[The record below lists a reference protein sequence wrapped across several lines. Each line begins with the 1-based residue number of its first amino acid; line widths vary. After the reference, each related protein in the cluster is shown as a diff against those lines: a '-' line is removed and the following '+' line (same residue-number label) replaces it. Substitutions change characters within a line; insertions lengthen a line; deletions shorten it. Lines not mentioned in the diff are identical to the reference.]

1 MSDPL
6 PIVDHRQRI
15 AQLRQLQRLLDKAF
29 RIPGTNIRFGWDPIA
44 GLVPW
49 AGDALTALL
58 SCAFL
63 IQAFRMRLPRVVQ
76 LRMLLNIAIDLVFG
90 ALPVIGDVTDLFWR
104 ANTRNLALLELHAAE
119 PQPARLSDWLFVV
132 GIVAG
137 VVSAV
142 LVPFVVLYW
151 LLNALGRAFI

>member
-1 MSDPL
+1 MPL
-6 PIVDHRQRI
+6 DHRQRI
-15 AQLRQLQRLLDKAF
+15 DQLRQLQRLLDKAF
-29 RIPGTNIRFGWDPIA
+29 RIPGTNIRFGWDPVA
-44 GLVPW
+44 GLIPW

-63 IQAFRMRLPRVVQ
+63 VQAFRMRLPRVVQ

-90 ALPVIGDVTDLFWR
+90 AVPVIGDVTDLVWK
-104 ANTRNLALLELHAAE
+104 ANTRNLALLERHAAE

-132 GIVAG
+132 GIAAG
-137 VVSAV
+137 VVLALS
-142 LVPFVVLYW
+142 LPFVVLYG